1 MAEGKAMREI
11 KLEKVTLNIGC
22 AGEKEKIER
31 ARKLLKMLTNKN
43 GVLTVS
49 KRRSTFGVPKG
60 KPVGVKITLRGKEA
74 ENILRLALTG
84 VENRLKKQQF
94 DNSGNFSFGV
104 AEYIEMANIKYDH
117 EVGMMGFDV
126 TVTLERPGYK
136 VKKRKVKKGSVG
148 HKHKIKPEEAMQW
161 VKENFSV
168 EIVS

>member
-1 MAEGKAMREI
+1 MVEEKVMRGI

-22 AGEKEKIER
+22 AGEKEKIEK
-31 ARKLLKMLTNKN
+31 AKKLLKLLTNKS
-43 GVLTVS
+43 GVVTLS
-49 KRRSTFGVPKG
+49 KRRSTFGISKG

-74 ENILRLALTG
+74 DRILRLALTG
-84 VENRLKKQQF
+84 VENRLKARQF
-94 DNSGNFSFGV
+94 DDSGNFSFGV

-136 VKKRKVKKGSVG
+136 VKKRKVKKGDVG
-148 HKHKIKPEEAMQW
+148 HKHKVKPEEAMQW
-161 VKENFSV
+161 AKEKLGV